1 MTDIQVT
8 ETDIEVRVETR
19 GHSESV
25 LDELIETIKDY
36 EDEVHSRYIDA

>member
-8 ETDIEVRVETR
+8 ETDIEIRVEAR

-25 LDELIETIKDY
+25 LDELIEAIKDY

>member
-1 MTDIQVT
+1 MADIRVT
-8 ETDIEVRVETR
+8 ETDTEIRAEAR

-25 LDELIETIKDY
+25 FDELMEAIKDY